1 MSLGNRINEIRK
13 EKGISIDE
21 LCARSGVPKGT
32 LSKITADITTNPT
45 LDTVRAIAV
54 ALNCQLDDFDDPPRM
69 VNHIPV
75 SPEAMELAKDYDN
88 LDVWGQNAVRSIA
101 DIEKKR
107 VFSEQQKNID
117 YSEIE
122 FNPIHLPVSPYKAS
136 AGEGTFLFDEE
147 PDTII
152 SVINNNDTR
161 KADICITVAGDSME
175 PVYFDGD
182 ILLIRRQ
189 PDIDIGEI
197 GIFIQAGHGFV
208 KKKGK
213 DRLISLNKLRPDIYP
228 SEFDEI
234 YCFGK
239 VIGKLKPEWIVEQ

>member
-1 MSLGNRINEIRK
+1 MSKTFGERLKSARTSLKLTQKELASKIDAKHNSISDWENNKNKPDPDTIELLCGVLGITPNYLLGTGNDDALFPH
-13 EKGISIDE
+13 EKTLIVKYRQLDAHGVKMVNMVLEEEYTRSISIQE
-21 LCARSGVPKGT
+21 PIEQEESNL
-32 LSKITADITTNPT
+32 I
-45 LDTVRAIAV
+45 
-54 ALNCQLDDFDDPPRM
+54 
-69 VNHIPV
+69 HIP
-75 SPEAMELAKDYDN
+75 A
-88 LDVWGQNAVRSIA
+88 
-101 DIEKKR
+101 
-107 VFSEQQKNID
+107 
-117 YSEIE
+117 
-122 FNPIHLPVSPYKAS
+122 SPYKAS

-152 SVINNNDTR
+152 GVINNSDTR

-182 ILLIRRQ
+182 ILLVRRQ

-197 GIFIQAGHGFV
+197 GIFIQAGRGFV
-208 KKKGK
+208 KKKGE

-239 VIGKLKPEWIVEQ
+239 VIGKLEPEWIVKK